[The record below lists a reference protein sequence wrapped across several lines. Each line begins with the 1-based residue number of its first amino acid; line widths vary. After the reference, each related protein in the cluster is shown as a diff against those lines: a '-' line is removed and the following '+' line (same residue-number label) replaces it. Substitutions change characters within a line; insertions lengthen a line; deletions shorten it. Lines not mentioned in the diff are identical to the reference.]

1 MNSINVLNLKPLFAL
16 ALLFIF
22 SKSFAQEI
30 SGQLTAVPNQSIL
43 LKGFNGLDTY
53 VIDSTQTDADGRF
66 VLEFAPKDYGMGLL
80 IPENNKSFLAVLGKE
95 TVKLNGENTSL
106 PESIQI
112 SKGAQNKAF
121 MQYARQQ
128 PKRER
133 ALSAWEYLQ
142 KIYTEEAIFKK
153 EKAAL
158 SAIEKEIQHIY
169 SSEQK
174 FLDKLPSDSYLSW
187 YIPVRKLLSSVA
199 QVAQYRLEEIPV
211 TRQALQNLDYA
222 DERLYTSGLL
232 KDALENHVWF
242 IENSSGALDQVFAD
256 LNESIDLMLAQL
268 IHDEAKYNTLTEY
281 LFNLLEKR
289 SLFTS
294 AEHLALKVLNE
305 QSCSLND
312 DVAKQLESYRQM
324 KKGNTAPDIRFGQY
338 TYFPEGMKAAS
349 LKEIDATYKVVVFA
363 AGWCG
368 HCREQTPQLVE
379 HYTTWKDKAVEVV
392 LVSLDEN
399 TTDFVNFTG
408 ALPFV
413 STTTLKKW
421 DTKAAQDYHI
431 YATPSYFLLDKD
443 LKIILKPKNLAH
455 LNAYIQQLKN

>member
-1 MNSINVLNLKPLFAL
+1 MFKIKFYLSLV
-16 ALLFIF
+16 IF
-22 SKSFAQEI
+22 LYIGKTMGQDMV
-30 SGQLTAVPNQSIL
+30 GQLVDLENKSVIL
-43 LKGFNGLDTY
+43 EAFDGLSSY
-53 VIDSTQTDADGRF
+53 PVDSTKTDHKGKF
-66 VLEFAPKDYGMGLL
+66 KLSYTSLSHGMGLL
-80 IPENNKSFLAVLGKE
+80 KTEDGESILLVLEPEDIHLTGTNANDYQQLNYIKGQENKQFLTYVNNQPVRDQSYAAWDYLAKLYQDNDLLHAQNQAKNAIDTEIKRLKNEEASFLAQ
-95 TVKLNGENTSL
+95 L
-106 PESIQI
+106 P
-112 SKGAQNKAF
+112 N
-121 MQYARQQ
+121 
-128 PKRER
+128 
-133 ALSAWEYLQ
+133 
-142 KIYTEEAIFKK
+142 
-153 EKAAL
+153 
-158 SAIEKEIQHIY
+158 
-169 SSEQK
+169 SSYIK
-174 FLDKLPSDSYLSW
+174 W
-187 YIPVRKLLSSVA
+187 YIPVRKLLSSVS
-199 QVAQYRLEEIPV
+199 QVAQYKPEEIPA

-222 DERLYTSGLL
+222 DGRLYTSGLL
-232 KDALENHVWF
+232 KEAIENHVWF
-242 IENSSGALDQVFAD
+242 IENSSGALDQVYAD

-294 AEHLALKVLNE
+294 AEYLALKVLNE

-379 HYTTWKDKAVEVV
+379 HYTAWKDKAVEVV

-399 TTDFVNFTG
+399 TADFANFTG

-431 YATPSYFLLDKD
+431 YATPTYFLLDED

-455 LNAYIQQLKN
+455 LNAYIQQL

>member
-1 MNSINVLNLKPLFAL
+1 MFKIKFYFSL
-16 ALLFIF
+16 IF
-22 SKSFAQEI
+22 FLYIGKTMGQDI
-30 SGQLTAVPNQSIL
+30 VGQLEE
-43 LKGFNGLDTY
+43 LKNKSVVLEAFDGLSSY
-53 VIDSTQTDADGRF
+53 PVDSTKTD
-66 VLEFAPKDYGMGLL
+66 PKGKFKLSYTTSNQGMGLL
-80 IPENNKSFLAVLGKE
+80 KTEGGESILLVLEPEDIHLTGTNASDYTQLNFLKGKENKQFLTYVNNQPIRDQSYSAWSYLAKLYQDNELLKDQKLAKSAIDTEIKRLKNEEASFLAQ
-95 TVKLNGENTSL
+95 L
-106 PESIQI
+106 PES
-112 SKGAQNKAF
+112 
-121 MQYARQQ
+121 
-128 PKRER
+128 
-133 ALSAWEYLQ
+133 
-142 KIYTEEAIFKK
+142 
-153 EKAAL
+153 
-158 SAIEKEIQHIY
+158 
-169 SSEQK
+169 
-174 FLDKLPSDSYLSW
+174 SYIKW

-199 QVAQYRLEEIPV
+199 QVAQYRPEEIPA

-399 TTDFVNFTG
+399 TTDFANFTG

-413 STTTLKKW
+413 STTTLMKW

>member
-1 MNSINVLNLKPLFAL
+1 MNIIGLLNLKPLFTL
-16 ALLFIF
+16 TLLLVF

-30 SGQLTAVPNQSIL
+30 SGQLSALPNQSIL
-43 LKGFNGLDTY
+43 LKGFNGLDTH
-53 VIDSTQTDADGRF
+53 VIDSTQTDEEGHF
-66 VLEFAPKDYGMGLL
+66 VLEFAPKDYGMALL
-80 IPENNKSFLAVLGKE
+80 VPENNKSFLAVLEKE

-128 PKRER
+128 PKREQ

-142 KIYTEEAIFKK
+142 KFYADEAIFNK
-153 EKAAL
+153 ETAAL
-158 SAIEKEIQHIY
+158 SAIEKEIQRIY
-169 SSEQK
+169 TSEQE

-187 YIPVRKLLSSVA
+187 YIPVRKLLSSVSL
-199 QVAQYRLEEIPV
+199 VAQYKPEEIPA
-211 TRQALQNLDYA
+211 TRQALRKLDYA
-222 DERLYTSGLL
+222 GERLYTSGLL

-256 LNESIDLMLAQL
+256 LNESIDLMLEQL
-268 IHDEAKYNTLTEY
+268 IIDEAKYNTLTEY

-294 AEHLALKVLNE
+294 AEYLALKVLNE

-324 KKGNTAPDIRFGQY
+324 KKGNTAPDIRFGEY

-349 LKEIDATYKVVVFA
+349 LKEINATYKVVVFA

-368 HCREQTPQLVE
+368 HCREQIPELAE
-379 HYTTWKDKAVEVV
+379 YYPAWKDKTIEVV

-399 TTDFVNFTG
+399 TADFANFTG
-408 ALPFV
+408 ALPFL

-431 YATPSYFLLDKD
+431 YATPTYFLLNED